1 MNKNLETLKI
11 TKENIKAIK
20 MDVKR
25 LFGITEEDLEYRKFF
40 IEIKEPSKAEDIV
53 VCNDYRDSECGML
66 DGKKYVTFYFCNK
79 DFTTIEDEDTIHV
92 QIIDEHAYYDESGNL
107 LRPSED
113 DEEDEYV
120 IDKYEN
126 KYNIDLTGG
135 LFIVLYEYYDFNN
148 IGDYVVEIYP
158 LI

>member
-1 MNKNLETLKI
+1 MNKNLESLKL

-40 IEIKEPSKAEDIV
+40 IEIKEPTKPEDIV
-53 VCNDYRDSECGML
+53 VCNDYRDSECAGML
-66 DGKKYVTFYFCNK
+66 DGKKYVTFYFCNL
-79 DFTTIEDEDTIHV
+79 DFSLIEDEDTIHV

-107 LRPSED
+107 LTGYD
-113 DEEDEYV
+113 EDEDYM
-120 IDKYEN
+120 IDRYSN
-126 KYNIDLTGG
+126 KYNVNLSDAI
-135 LFIVLYEYYDFNN
+135 FVVLYEVFDFNE
-148 IGDYVVEIYP
+148 IGDYVAEIYP

>member
-1 MNKNLETLKI
+1 MNKNLESLKL

-25 LFGITEEDLEYRKFF
+25 LFGITEEDREYRKFF
-40 IEIKEPSKAEDIV
+40 IEVKEPSKPEDIV

-66 DGKKYVTFYFCNK
+66 DGKKYVTFYFCNL
-79 DFTTIEDEDTIHV
+79 DFSLIEDEDTIHV

-107 LRPSED
+107 LTGYD
-113 DEEDEYV
+113 EDEDYM
-120 IDKYEN
+120 IDEYEN
-126 KYNIDLTGG
+126 KYNIDLSDAI
-135 LFIVLYEYYDFNN
+135 FIVLYEVFDFNE
-148 IGDYVVEIYP
+148 IGDYVAEIYP

>member
-1 MNKNLETLKI
+1 MNKIESLKL
-11 TKENIKAIK
+11 TKENIKPIK
-20 MDVKR
+20 MAVKR
-25 LFGITEEDLEYRKFF
+25 LFGLTNDDLEYRKFF
-40 IEIKEPSKAEDIV
+40 IEVKEPSKPEDIV

-107 LRPSED
+107 LTGYD
-113 DEEDEYV
+113 EDEDYM
-120 IDKYEN
+120 IDRYSN
-126 KYNIDLTGG
+126 KYNVDLSDAI
-135 LFIVLYEYYDFNN
+135 FVVLYEVFDFNE
-148 IGDYVVEIYP
+148 IGDYVAEIYP

>member
-11 TKENIKAIK
+11 TKENIKPIK
-20 MDVKR
+20 MAVKR
-25 LFGITEEDLEYRKFF
+25 LFGLTNDDLEYRKFF
-40 IEIKEPSKAEDIV
+40 IEVKEPSKPEDIV

-79 DFTTIEDEDTIHV
+79 DFTTIKDEDTIHV

-107 LRPSED
+107 LTGYD
-113 DEEDEYV
+113 EDEDYM
-120 IDKYEN
+120 IDRYSN
-126 KYNIDLTGG
+126 KYNVDLSDAI
-135 LFIVLYEYYDFNN
+135 FVVLYEVFDFNE
-148 IGDYVVEIYP
+148 IGDYVAEIYP

>member
-1 MNKNLETLKI
+1 MNKIESLKL

-20 MDVKR
+20 MDVKG

-40 IEIKEPSKAEDIV
+40 IEVKEPSKPEDIV

-66 DGKKYVTFYFCNK
+66 DGKKYVTFYFCNL
-79 DFTTIEDEDTIHV
+79 DFSLIEDEDTIHV

-107 LRPSED
+107 LTGYD
-113 DEEDEYV
+113 EDEDYM
-120 IDKYEN
+120 IDRYSN
-126 KYNIDLTGG
+126 KYNLDLNNKI
-135 LFIVLYEYYDFNN
+135 FIVLYEVFDFNE
-148 IGDYVVEIYP
+148 IGDYVAEIYS

>member
-1 MNKNLETLKI
+1 MNKIESLKL
-11 TKENIKAIK
+11 TKENIKPIK
-20 MDVKR
+20 MAVKR
-25 LFGITEEDLEYRKFF
+25 LFGLTNDDLEYRKFF
-40 IEIKEPSKAEDIV
+40 IEVKEPSKPEDIV

-107 LRPSED
+107 LTGYD
-113 DEEDEYV
+113 EDEDYM
-120 IDKYEN
+120 IDEYEN
-126 KYNIDLTGG
+126 KYNVDLSDAI
-135 LFIVLYEYYDFNN
+135 FVVLYEVFDFNE
-148 IGDYVVEIYP
+148 IGDYVAEIYP

>member
-1 MNKNLETLKI
+1 MNKNLESLKL
-11 TKENIKAIK
+11 TKENIKPIK
-20 MDVKR
+20 MAVKR
-25 LFGITEEDLEYRKFF
+25 LFGLTNDDLEYRKFF
-40 IEIKEPSKAEDIV
+40 IEVKEPSKPEDIV

-107 LRPSED
+107 LTGYD
-113 DEEDEYV
+113 EDEDYM
-120 IDKYEN
+120 IDRYSN
-126 KYNIDLTGG
+126 KYNVDLSDAI
-135 LFIVLYEYYDFNN
+135 FVVLYEVFDFNE
-148 IGDYVVEIYP
+148 IGDYVAEIYP

>member
-1 MNKNLETLKI
+1 MNKIESLKL
-11 TKENIKAIK
+11 TKENIRPIK
-20 MDVKR
+20 MAVKG

-53 VCNDYRDSECGML
+53 ITNDYRDSECGML

-79 DFTTIEDEDTIHV
+79 DFTTIKDEDTIHV

-107 LRPSED
+107 LTGYD
-113 DEEDEYV
+113 EDEDYM
-120 IDKYEN
+120 IDRYSN
-126 KYNIDLTGG
+126 KYNVDLSDAI
-135 LFIVLYEYYDFNN
+135 FVVLYEVFDFNE
-148 IGDYVVEIYP
+148 IGDYVAEIYP

>member
-1 MNKNLETLKI
+1 MNKIESLKL
-11 TKENIKAIK
+11 TKENIRPIK
-20 MDVKR
+20 MAVKG

-92 QIIDEHAYYDESGNL
+92 QILDEHAYYDESGNL
-107 LRPSED
+107 LTGYD
-113 DEEDEYV
+113 EDEDYM
-120 IDKYEN
+120 IDRYSN
-126 KYNIDLTGG
+126 KYNVDLSDAI
-135 LFIVLYEYYDFNN
+135 FVVLYEVFDFNE
-148 IGDYVVEIYP
+148 IGDYVAEIYP